1 MPIEIKITANN
12 PLEALA
18 NVTAYGILCME
29 CHEVFDT
36 AGAILD
42 NARGKQPKPIGEEV
56 NPAPVPPVPVA
67 PETPVPPTMPP
78 EVPSTATTVPIS
90 PKPAG
95 NAGVVSPS
103 STIPSDSAPAPVTGV
118 PVAAAPTYTLEQIS
132 RAGAELLGQHPEL
145 RESLMG
151 LLKEQG
157 VEAVYQ
163 LDPAQYG
170 AYATALR
177 GLGARI

>member
-1 MPIEIKITANN
+1 MIKIQITGSD

-18 NVTAYGILCME
+18 NIAAYGLLCME
-29 CHEVFDT
+29 NLEVSDA
-36 AGAILD
+36 AGAIIEA
-42 NARGKQPKPIGEEV
+42 ARSKLGSP
-56 NPAPVPPVPVA
+56 NPEAAVPPMA
-67 PETPVPPTMPP
+67 PPTS
-78 EVPSTATTVPIS
+78 PSTAPAAPIGQS
-90 PKPAG
+90 PAG
-95 NAGVVSPS
+95 SAGAASPS
-103 STIPSDSAPAPVTGV
+103 STTPSDTAPAPAPAPVTGV

-145 RESLMG
+145 REALMG
-151 LLKEQG
+151 LLRDQG

-177 GLGARI
+177 GLGAKI

>member
-1 MPIEIKITANN
+1 MIKIEITGKN

-18 NVTAYGILCME
+18 NMAAIGLLCME
-29 CHEVFDT
+29 NKDVSNAGGTILEAARQELLAPAVEPEKT
-36 AGAILD
+36 A
-42 NARGKQPKPIGEEV
+42 
-56 NPAPVPPVPVA
+56 
-67 PETPVPPTMPP
+67 VPPTAPP
-78 EVPSTATTVPIS
+78 TSPSTAPAALIGQS
-90 PKPAG
+90 PAG
-95 NAGVVSPS
+95 SAGAASPS
-103 STIPSDSAPAPVTGV
+103 LTTPSDTAPAPAPVTGV

-145 RESLMG
+145 REALMG
-151 LLKEQG
+151 LLKDQG

-177 GLGARI
+177 GLGAKI

>member
-1 MPIEIKITANN
+1 MIKIEITGSD

-18 NVTAYGILCME
+18 NIAAYGLLCME
-29 CHEVFDT
+29 NHEVSDA
-36 AGAILD
+36 AGAIIEA
-42 NARGKQPKPIGEEV
+42 ARSKLGSP
-56 NPAPVPPVPVA
+56 NPEAA
-67 PETPVPPTMPP
+67 VPPTAPP
-78 EVPSTATTVPIS
+78 TSPSTAPAAPIS
-90 PKPAG
+90 QSPAG
-95 NAGVVSPS
+95 SARAASPS
-103 STIPSDSAPAPVTGV
+103 SITPSDTAPTPVAGV

-145 RESLMG
+145 REALMG
-151 LLKEQG
+151 LLRDQG

-177 GLGARI
+177 GLGAKI

>member
-1 MPIEIKITANN
+1 MIKIEITGKN

-18 NVTAYGILCME
+18 NMAAMGLLCME
-29 CHEVFDT
+29 NKDVSNAGGTILEAARQELLAPAVEPEKT
-36 AGAILD
+36 A
-42 NARGKQPKPIGEEV
+42 
-56 NPAPVPPVPVA
+56 
-67 PETPVPPTMPP
+67 VPPTAPP
-78 EVPSTATTVPIS
+78 TSTSTAPAALIGQS
-90 PKPAG
+90 PAG
-95 NAGVVSPS
+95 SAGAASPS
-103 STIPSDSAPAPVTGV
+103 LTTPSDTAPAPAPAPVAGV

-145 RESLMG
+145 RETLMG
-151 LLKEQG
+151 LLRDQG

-177 GLGARI
+177 GLGAKI